1 MRADHRSSGILAI
14 LLLASS
20 FAVVPPV
27 TADAAGVTTDL
38 IPSLRLQEE
47 WQSNVFDSRTN
58 EVSSFGTRLTPGAA
72 LRFTSPDNVLL
83 QLSGKYEK
91 VWFYSSEA
99 KEADYNTWFF
109 RVDSTGGWKLTPSL
123 SMLPSVYYVNTSN
136 SYQRTRLVPS
146 GDPVAPP
153 VSITNFGKTKTQEF
167 GGRLGFDYLTTP
179 NLTFGVVGRYGEQR
193 FSRDNASST
202 GLTDSTQ
209 AGGSASVSYLF
220 SQRTRLG
227 FIAGG
232 DQQTY
237 KDNPSTDTLSGAF
250 TVGHQISPAFRFDG
264 TLGISHIRQKE
275 AQGSPARQDTSPS
288 GNFNINYTRATFA
301 ARAFGSYVYS
311 GSTGFGQATRQWTTG
326 ISLSDRLTREWR
338 WNLSGTYQVSRSV
351 FVSEAVDLSAFYGS
365 GSLLYQPLEW
375 ATLDLTGN
383 MSRQRSSGQFG
394 DTLNNYSAIL
404 GVTMGK
410 PYKLY

>member
-1 MRADHRSSGILAI
+1 MRADHRSSRILAI

-20 FAVVPPV
+20 FAIVPPV
-27 TADAAGVTTDL
+27 TANAASITTDF

-72 LRFTSPDNVLL
+72 LRFTSPDNVIL

-167 GGRLGFDYLTTP
+167 GGGLGFDYLATP
-179 NLTFGVVGRYGEQR
+179 NLTVGVVGRYSEQR
-193 FSRDNASST
+193 FSGDNASIT

-220 SQRTRLG
+220 SQRTSLG
-227 FIAGG
+227 FTAGG
-232 DQQTY
+232 DHQTY
-237 KDNPSTDTLSGAF
+237 KDNPSTDTLSGSL

-275 AQGSPARQDTSPS
+275 AQGAPAQQDTSPS
-288 GNFNINYTRATFA
+288 GNFNITYTRVTFA

-326 ISLSDRLTREWR
+326 ISLSDKLAREWG

-351 FVSEAVDLSAFYGS
+351 FESGAVDLSAFYGS